1 MKNQA
6 QQENTAQNI
15 VNQYQ
20 KIGILVFATGAVLSG
35 LGEVELIAIMLKL
48 PLTVVPE
55 IISSEITLFSAVF
68 YVILGNVTML
78 VEYQFFR
85 KGAWAEPHDWTA
97 RGTYTVSGS

>member
-1 MKNQA
+1 MKNQIR
-6 QQENTAQNI
+6 QENITQNI

-20 KIGILVFATGAVLSG
+20 RIGVLVFATGAVLSG
-35 LGEVELIAIMLKL
+35 LGEVELIAIMFKL

-78 VEYQFFR
+78 VEYLFFR
-85 KGAWAEPHDWTA
+85 KGAWAEQHGLTVS
-97 RGTYTVSGS
+97 GTYTTSGS